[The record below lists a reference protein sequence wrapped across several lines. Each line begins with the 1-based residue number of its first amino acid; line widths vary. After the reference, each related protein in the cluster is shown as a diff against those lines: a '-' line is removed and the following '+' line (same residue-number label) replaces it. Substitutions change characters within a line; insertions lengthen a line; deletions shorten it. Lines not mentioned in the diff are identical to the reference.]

1 MTKPSG
7 DILLDENI
15 AESVRF
21 FIGFAFL
28 LTQVN
33 VKPTGG
39 AGSVVYR
46 GSRCDAWRWSRHS
59 QPIQLV
65 RICMKRM

>member
-46 GSRCDAWRWSRHS
+46 GSRCDAWR
-59 QPIQLV
+59 
-65 RICMKRM
+65 